1 MNESAI
7 AQFIQ
12 LTQESHPLF
21 EQLLLQL
28 EREREAL
35 EQRDIEALQ
44 QSTEAKHQQLLA
56 IENNI
61 RARNEVL
68 TLAGFSPSSEG
79 LEALMS
85 SATAAQRSE
94 FDSLWEDLRQR
105 IKSAQDATAR
115 NEQILTRSK
124 QSVDQL
130 MALLQ
135 GQRKSNVLYDPAGGT
150 GNYAPQSRIGKA

>member
-1 MNESAI
+1 MNKSAV

-12 LTQESHPLF
+12 LTQECHPLF
-21 EQLLLQL
+21 DQLLMQM
-28 EREREAL
+28 ETEREAL
-35 EQRDIEALQ
+35 EQRDVEALQ
-44 QSTEAKHQQLLA
+44 SSTEAKHHQLVA
-56 IENNI
+56 IEGNI

-85 SATAAQRSE
+85 SVSDAQRHE
-94 FDSLWEDLRQR
+94 FDQLWSDLKAR
-105 IKSAQDATAR
+105 IKSAQDASAR

-135 GQRKSNVLYDPAGGT
+135 GQRKSNVLYDPGGGT
-150 GNYAPQSRIGKA
+150 GNYTPQSRIGKA